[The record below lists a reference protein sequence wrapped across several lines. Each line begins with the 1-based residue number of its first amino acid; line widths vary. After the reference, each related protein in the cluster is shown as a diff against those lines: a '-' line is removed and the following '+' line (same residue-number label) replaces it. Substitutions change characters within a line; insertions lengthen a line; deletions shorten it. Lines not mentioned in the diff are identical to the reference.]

1 MAKGLNRVQIIGH
14 LGAAPDVRALASGQT
29 VANFRVAVNRRH
41 RDQQGQV
48 SEETEWFRCVAF
60 DRLGEIAGEYLQ
72 TGAHVYVD
80 GRLQTRKYTDRDGV
94 ERTVVEIIANDLVLL
109 DSRHTGAPASDTAA
123 DEAPF

>member
-14 LGAAPDVRALASGQT
+14 LGADPDVRALASGQT

-41 RDQQGQV
+41 RDQQGQAI
-48 SEETEWFRCVAF
+48 EEAEWFRCVAF

-80 GRLQTRKYTDRDGV
+80 GRLQARKYTDRDGV
-94 ERTVVEIIANDLVLL
+94 ERTVVEIIANDLILL
-109 DSRHTGAPASDTAA
+109 DSRHAGAPVGDAAA
-123 DEAPF
+123 DEVPF